1 MKKRIS
7 LIFASVCLLALSA
20 ASLTTLSWSSGSL
33 EDALAKAKSGGKLLL
48 LDFFQE
54 YG

>member
-1 MKKRIS
+1 MTKKGTIW
-7 LIFASVCLLALSA
+7 LAVFCLLAL
-20 ASLTTLSWSSGSL
+20 ASGASSQTWSSGSL
-33 EDALAKAKSGGKLLL
+33 EDALAKAKATGKLLL